1 MKTDAVSLSEVS
13 TLGEIEIERVTHT
26 HKDKFSCN
34 V

>member
-1 MKTDAVSLSEVS
+1 MNTDAVSSSEIS
-13 TLGEIEIERVTHT
+13 SLGEIEIERVTHT